1 MKTAMSD
8 DAASAER
15 RRAPR
20 EIACFPAYV
29 EHDAPEVAG
38 AKEVALIADIATS
51 GALLLVRGPSFRVGE
66 VVRLELFIG
75 LEMQGAR
82 HATGR
87 ILRIEPLP
95 TERVS
100 LWTHQV
106 GVEFDSPISLDA
118 DEQRTIREQCERLGI
133 RR

>member
-1 MKTAMSD
+1 MKPAMPD
-8 DAASAER
+8 DAGSADR

-29 EHDAPEVAG
+29 EREAPHVAG
-38 AKEVALIADIATS
+38 EREVGLIADIATS
-51 GALLLVRGPSFRVGE
+51 GALLLVRGPGFRPGE
-66 VVRLELFIG
+66 VVRLELLIG
-75 LEMQGAR
+75 LETQGVR

-87 ILRIEPLP
+87 VLRIGPLP
-95 TERVS
+95 VERVS

-106 GVEFDSPISLDA
+106 AVEFDSPISLDA
-118 DEQRTIREQCERLGI
+118 DEQRTLREQCARLGI

>member
-1 MKTAMSD
+1 MSD
-8 DAASAER
+8 EAASAER

-29 EHDAPEVAG
+29 ERDAPEVAG

-51 GALLLVRGPSFRVGE
+51 GALLLVRGPCFQAGE

-75 LEMQGAR
+75 LEMQAAR

-87 ILRIEPLP
+87 VLRIGPLP
-95 TERVS
+95 AERVS

-106 GVEFDSPISLDA
+106 AVEFDSPISLDA
-118 DEQRTIREQCERLGI
+118 DEQRTLREQCARLGV